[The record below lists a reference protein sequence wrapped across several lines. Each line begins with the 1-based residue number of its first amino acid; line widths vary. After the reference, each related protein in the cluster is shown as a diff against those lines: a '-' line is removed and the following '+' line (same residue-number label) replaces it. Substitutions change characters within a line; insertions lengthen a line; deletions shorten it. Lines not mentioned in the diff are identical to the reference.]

1 MVVIRISDQQ
11 MLVVVEKVVV
21 VWLQAHIQVAGEG
34 EESEKGAKDRT
45 PGPWIFKGLA
55 REHVSEE

>member
-1 MVVIRISDQQ
+1 MVVISISDQQ

-21 VWLQAHIQVAGEG
+21 GWLQAHIQVLREG

-45 PGPWIFKGLA
+45 QGPWIFKGLA
-55 REHVSEE
+55 REHISE